1 MSELEQGNS
10 ASVTRKPP
18 ATKKPRRPRS
28 SATPPKRQPP
38 YQVVVLNDNDHTF
51 AYVIEGLVRFCG
63 HSIERAYQLAEDV
76 HHSGRAIVWSGT
88 LEVAE
93 LKRDQLK
100 GMGPDFYASRV
111 VNYPLGVVLEP
122 MPQ

>member
-1 MSELEQGNS
+1 MSQQEQGDR
-10 ASVTRKPP
+10 ASVIEKPP
-18 ATKKPRRPRS
+18 AKKKPRPARASP
-28 SATPPKRQPP
+28 TPKRQPP

-63 HSIERAYQLAEDV
+63 HNIERAYQLAKDV
-76 HHSGRAIVWSGT
+76 HQQGRAVVWSGT

-100 GMGPDFYASRV
+100 GMGPDFYARKAV
-111 VNYPLGVVLEP
+111 TYPLGVVLEP
-122 MPQ
+122 MP

>member
-1 MSELEQGNS
+1 MSDQTNS
-10 ASVTRKPP
+10 AVAEQAKP
-18 ATKKPRRPRS
+18 AQAKPQS
-28 SATPPKRQPP
+28 KPKRQPP
-38 YQVVVLNDNDHTF
+38 YQVVVLNDEDHTF

-63 HSIERAYQLAEDV
+63 HNIERAFQLATTV
-76 HHSGRAIVWSGT
+76 HHSGRAAVWTGS

-100 GMGPDFYASRV
+100 GMGPDFYAERV
-111 VNYPLGVVLEP
+111 VTYPLGVVLEP